1 MTYPEATLAT
11 AEIDRKRE
19 VECAEI
25 FRDAQIT
32 ACLIEGATSILCHA
46 ESDDTKPLI
55 EDARNF
61 LVAWYKR
68 KSPSL
73 GEMPRI

>member
-1 MTYPEATLAT
+1 MDDEIAV

-25 FRDAQIT
+25 LRDGALT
-32 ACLIEGATSILCHA
+32 VALIESATMLLCHA
-46 ESDDTKPLI
+46 ESDDAKPLI
-55 EDARNF
+55 AEAQG
-61 LVAWYKR
+61 LLAAWYKR

-73 GEMPRI
+73 GEMPKI